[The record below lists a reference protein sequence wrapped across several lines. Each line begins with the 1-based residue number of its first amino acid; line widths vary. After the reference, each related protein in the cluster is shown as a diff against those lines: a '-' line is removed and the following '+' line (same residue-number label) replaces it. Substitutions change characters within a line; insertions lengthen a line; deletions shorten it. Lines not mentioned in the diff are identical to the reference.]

1 MAINGKIKQ
10 LYDAIKSDG
19 GDVGTEEE
27 FNDWFLRPGEE
38 GYNNRKRVYDT
49 FKSDGADVGA
59 NYEEFRDWLGLRP
72 ADAGAAASTAAP
84 SAPMQQPSASVEAE
98 VDEDWQPTSDQK
110 AVMSN
115 IVQSSLAG
123 FNRRQD
129 EAMERLG
136 NTADYYNR
144 GGGVLNGR
152 KPIAGDVRYNPYKG
166 EVEQTYITPNGT
178 VTADKREAERET
190 RAYNDYVDNTT
201 IAGQLRRAGRDLTEL
216 HRKREMRVKA
226 IHEKWKESQEKNN
239 APLAVLL
246 GSNTYSPTIESD
258 PEYRALTAAIHSAE
272 ERVRTLQ
279 HESDRQG
286 GKDVGFWRGFGEV
299 VSDLKTWD
307 FGYSDFMDA
316 MTRLDADDDTN
327 PHRIAKSDDV
337 KRSEQ
342 IMMEQIREADDAA
355 AKYGENE
362 SFFYRAGVMSAEMLP
377 FMLDFA
383 VMGGSSSG
391 TSLLTRNIGAVLLK
405 GLHKA
410 APKVARKKAVQWTT
424 KVVGAMPE
432 DLLYRAPLM
441 TNSVQSMKTSA
452 DIIDR
457 KLGNVVE
464 GDDGNYVFSNDKT
477 WGSAVWQ
484 GEANAIIE
492 NYSEMF
498 GTHLEGVLS
507 LGTMA
512 KVADIFG
519 AKRMSALL
527 TKASSGELS
536 GIAATVKKHFSQ
548 LGVSDYVGEVGEEY
562 YGQLWRTMLNVDDAY
577 KHNPDGSRTNLFLDG
592 QFHGDIW
599 GGMALSMGLM
609 GLGRHSITAASYV
622 EMKYRVNK
630 ADKRASGVFDADAWE
645 GLRER
650 IDGTTNNDIG
660 ELADK
665 VIFDDSLSDEQ
676 KDAVM
681 GYMEASMNLRGFN
694 LASIARQRG
703 MEMSA
708 EEALA
713 NEGYIDGYS
722 ATTPQEMVDA
732 RLEMERQRMKLVS
745 SMSEDVAD
753 EFDADPLDA
762 LARTYDPEI
771 REIASK
777 YVNARMVYD
786 GMIQRV
792 RDDIDGRIAQS
803 DAMIDGRV
811 NRDTGMIQG
820 ATLTDGKEVY
830 VVNGSVAMLD
840 DGINVDIE
848 NSDESLIVRD
858 AEGRLEFVAP
868 SQVQSLLAPV
878 DAASEKE
885 AAAEA
890 IRNEIA
896 QSAADKIDGVLHFAP
911 NDVYA
916 VINEDGSSESLTI
929 VGESVDASG
938 VAVDG
943 MVDVMREDGSVVAM
957 NTADIQRMV
966 DESNAR
972 RLEERDKARESA
984 EADKGVEADGGGLQ
998 GDAAADAERSTA
1010 LSRIPV
1016 DESGEPLYEQVDADT
1031 AWDAFVEQSEGD
1043 EEIAREVVADIVAE
1057 KRKELADAEKA
1068 LKSIGE
1074 SKPNASNGEGALTV
1088 QERIVAKMALK
1099 RALTDARDAVERA
1112 KGVVDHWQSIG
1123 DTVRRR
1129 AEAEAAERRRQAEIA
1144 AEEARQ
1150 AAERERIEAEEAERL
1165 KREAL
1170 NGVPDWGYDTAADA
1184 RARGYRRAGTDKVD
1198 RQRPIA
1204 SVMGKEIDVKFS
1216 DRDIVKGRVAIIDA
1230 GELQPSHIQ
1239 GERNPVHFLD
1249 EAQPKE
1255 RNDAASV
1262 VSAQKIASNIRPEE
1276 ITSSVTAY
1284 TGAPTVNSRGE
1295 VIQGNSRSD
1304 ALRLMYES
1312 QRESAERYKQYLVD
1326 HAADFGL
1333 TPEQIV
1339 SMDSPV
1345 LVNVVDVD
1353 DHEAIRL
1360 GQFVA
1365 QDTESGGVE
1374 RIKTKNAVQKMG
1386 DKIRNFANILLS
1398 STDDEATFAQLVDAN
1413 GVEVL
1418 KWMNQHG
1425 FITDTQY
1432 ASAFDSRGN
1441 LTGEAVNDLKGIM
1454 YQSIFTGGSTRLE
1467 EMFNKMPAK
1476 AQRAILA
1483 TAFRDYDSALDE
1495 RMIGEIQQS
1504 IIAFDALTGYEQFRD
1519 ATNAEATQLAVEA
1532 WKRQYAF
1539 DDVSG
1544 ESYLPSETFS
1554 NFALALAAMYKG
1566 HTQKHIQ
1573 GVFNAMY
1580 DIIQGTEQDNLFES
1594 ADKTPKPLADAIR
1607 RVLNIDYQPIVKTI
1621 TDNGTNGDTV
1631 LDINS
1636 EDGQDGRPGSDADA
1650 SGAEQDTRVA
1660 EPADGG
1666 GGTLLSFAERGRQ
1679 GDIQNTQRRQQD
1691 YIPQTEEIT
1700 ANLSEEET
1708 DEYGKPLVLAKDG
1721 TTVLSEV
1728 SDGKGNALSTHNQ
1741 IIVDESPYKQEDN
1754 AESLNHGLD
1763 DLDDSALAERIVV
1776 SDDDW
1781 TEGDGETPTYKRT
1794 INIDGKHTVVQVD
1807 EPDGNGFYTGSY
1819 FDYQGTRFGGIAEVI
1834 EHIDKHVKLA
1844 SDIAAAEA
1852 EVNTSPTDKQK
1863 EAGNYKKGHVRVGAF
1878 DVTIENPKGSVR
1890 RGTDATGKK
1899 WEQTMSHT
1907 YGYIKGTEGVDGDH
1921 IDVFLSSDIDGWDG
1935 RRVYVVDQY
1944 NPDGTFDEHKVML
1957 GFNSEDDAYNAYLS
1971 NYESGWEKGRRLDVG
1986 AVDIREFE
1994 KWIDSSHRKTK
2005 AFSEYRSVKSDRRGM
2020 DEREISSLLN
2030 KMKSQAVTIPYVEIT
2045 EESWKQYFE
2054 TPIGNVKMGENQ
2066 KEKLFNKDRTN
2077 QYGMLAETL
2086 SNPDIILEESDQQE
2100 NIFHERPSSYL
2111 FIKTFKKRDGSKY
2124 VHFENV
2130 TVSQGGLEVSI
2141 SSHII
2146 RENQLKNKMKSDRLL
2161 YKATALDE
2169 PVNSSAEQ
2177 PINKGDSLSSTGK
2190 DNALSSEKQANNKK
2204 SSDWNGVEHKR
2215 NGSKRGKNDSQLSD
2229 EAPLSLDDMRSAVKP
2244 TFEETPAESKPKNPS
2259 GNKLV
2264 TDEQYAELL
2273 AKMRKKMG
2281 GQLNMGVDPEILAIG
2296 SMMAVYHIEKGARK
2310 FTEYVKAMVADLGEK
2325 FPARYLKGFYK
2336 AAHEMIEDAAPEIAA
2351 EMDAD
2356 GIVNSADIASIINER
2371 VDAMTT
2377 AAMVVAE
2384 EAAEVEREY
2393 AERKLKEE
2401 RKAEHTKA
2409 IMSKIGISTDTTEVA
2424 EPGQNTAGA
2433 TDSDAKFSVGSEVKG
2448 DADAYNATKG
2458 LVESTGIEVV
2468 EVSGE
2473 EAQAMMEQKN
2483 TPFAGLPNR
2492 ANEKQSS
2499 GSVFL
2504 SINGNSSSNRADS
2517 KEYEAKLQN
2526 KTLSAKTKIAKF
2538 KNGDYLVNTGSL
2550 SDTIKD
2556 LGKLLAMDTK
2566 GGSRYTILRT
2576 DKGDT
2581 VAIRLSDHRA
2591 NGNNFGRD
2599 AAERNLSIVI
2609 ERKRYDVPDSG
2620 IEFTEVVI
2628 PQSVFESRPEEVVS
2642 AIVNGVEAVLAD
2654 KPFTLDSSIGTVEE
2668 IGQNVGHAHLLHTP
2682 SGVVYGWTVGG
2693 KVYLNRDAMNPEAP
2707 IHEYTHL
2714 WDEMVRRENPHLWER
2729 GKDLMKQ
2736 MPLWN
2741 EIVADSN
2748 YADIRDDEDAVAS
2761 EVHARLTGRAGARL
2775 LSGMIDTAKGKGAM
2789 ATAEAVSVVD
2799 SLKRWLTEM
2808 LDALKATLGKWSKRN
2823 LDELTIED
2831 FNNLTLRDIAE
2842 GVNPQEGELSDARFH
2857 AAMSR
2862 GREDFDAVRE
2872 RAIAER
2878 GIVTPGLNRKE
2889 IRVVDVPRHDFTG
2902 TGKQAIEKARLWADS
2917 NLIGNHHYHSG
2928 QHDGFTY
2935 VIDKTTLEKYLS
2947 SSSTKG
2953 SDNLGVHLAALKML
2967 PEIINENIEA
2977 EIHVDYV
2984 KGNGKRSASNGIG
2997 NPDILIHRMFG
3008 AITID
3013 GALYRVKTTIKEDR
3027 NERVTPYNY
3036 QVTELELLIS
3046 GSETSDALSNSNSIS
3061 AANLLQGVE
3070 KSYDP
3075 GKKLLEESRL
3085 SDVSEAEDVRYRS
3098 AGKNNTEDV
3107 NHQFNLDLN
3116 RYKNHELASGFR
3128 FNLGKPSKEL
3138 ISAGFPDLPI
3148 SMRAS
3153 LLSRKS
3159 GMERHPFNAE
3169 KLRDLVKSI
3178 QRPIAIFHYTKSNIR
3193 NLIVDAEYEGKH
3205 FLMGITLNYNTDGL
3219 EINSVSG
3226 IFPKESH
3233 EWIKW
3238 IQDGK
3243 AIRID
3248 EKEKVLSII
3257 DSLRTNPAESERIG
3271 LNLDTVANIVKTF
3284 ENPIAEDVRYR
3295 SADVANRIERLFDDA
3310 VAGNLKGK
3318 SIEIGRLTEEGKKYL
3333 EDLSGI
3339 EMKEIVSLVLNP
3351 SDLVHVYRNHFNG
3364 NEKDLGNNIPLLK
3377 EDIRAIANVLAKPE
3391 RVLYGEEPDGLRR
3404 KMFYFLS
3411 SAQDLGAYNL
3421 LEIHGDRKGNLTAKT
3436 FYKTKKAVSQRVLSL
3451 MKSEHLTSV
3460 TDGASL
3466 SDANLPNFFELP
3478 TDDGY
3483 ENLERSGDG
3492 SYSDAEV
3499 SMENDPWSKAW
3510 GETLRSKREQRAFA
3524 KRERERMRAKAV
3536 ELSERLGVDIE
3547 IIEDNSSLEGKRGRS
3562 KGWYSV
3568 KDGRISV
3575 VIGNHVSVAD
3585 IEKTVLHEAVA
3596 HHGLRELL
3604 GEHFDEFL
3612 DKVYDWADNS
3622 IKERIALL
3630 ASRNGWNRR
3639 VATEEYLA
3647 GLAEDT
3653 DFENAKAYNGWWG
3666 KIKRLFLDM
3675 LSAVGF
3681 KRTGV
3686 ELSDNE
3692 LRYILWRS
3700 YKNMV
3705 EPGRFRAFE
3714 WEAEDVAMKYN
3725 LKAGEYAE
3733 SSPVTEQRV
3742 AEAGELYELNDRF
3755 NNELNRQIA
3764 GDLPQGHVYDM
3775 GMPSEYLLSTGIARL
3790 PIRLSAKILNV
3801 KSNLERH
3808 AYDLET
3814 LRNLV
3819 YAIQKPWAIFS
3830 YGDRSKA
3837 QNMII
3842 GIEDNGRQFLVGISI
3857 NPTIKGRVLEI
3868 NSIRNVFPKNNHEWV
3883 NWINEGKLL
3892 RVDGKKEIQDII
3904 AKLRMNPVAFDY
3916 VDLDNAAKIV
3926 ENFKNPTIRE
3936 QNNNA
3941 GESSDD
3947 GVRYRM
3953 GDFTPRDRK
3962 IAADVY
3968 DKMVSSA
3975 RFEFSEAMQ
3984 DSMLGLKKL
3993 YEAIKGKKGFRIE
4006 EVEGYENAYT
4016 YENRMSSTNGNEQ
4029 HLYFI
4034 RKMKPLLKA
4043 ISDICGNSDS
4053 ERRILTDYMIAKH
4066 GLERNVIL
4074 AERDAREAASKGADY
4089 NDELAKC
4096 RQRDYSGLTA
4106 LTGEKDLATAERVA
4120 QQMVDDYE
4128 RDTDTTELW
4137 SRVKSATE
4145 ATLEKMYTSG
4155 LMSEDRF
4162 NQVRGMFQHYIPL
4175 RGWDETTSNEVY
4187 TYLLQDDHA
4196 TGTSLTKKAG
4206 GRSSKADDPIANIA
4220 AMADSA
4226 ISQGNRNIMKQRFLN
4241 FVLNNPS
4248 DLVSH
4253 NELWLEHD
4261 AVNDEWRPVFAELDA
4276 ADTPADVA
4284 KKIEAFE
4291 ARMESLQAQHPDK
4304 YKRGSEAV
4312 NIPYKVVGNNLR
4324 EHQVL
4329 VRRNG
4334 VTTVLTINGN
4344 PRAAQA
4350 LNGLTN
4356 PDVKAGSHYDEALS
4370 VVMYVNRQ
4378 LSALYTTRNPDFVV
4392 SNFMRDMLY
4401 SNCMTWVKETPSYA
4415 LRYHRNF
4422 GKFNP
4427 AVMAKLLNKYENGT
4441 LNSNDYIEHAFE
4453 QFMANGGETGFTNL
4467 KDIEG
4472 HKRAIAKELRRQ
4484 GNVAL
4489 RGWSALGMKLDL
4501 MNRSV
4506 ENCARFAAYV
4516 TSREMGRSV
4525 DRSVYDA
4532 KEISV
4537 NFNKKGSG
4545 GTMAQ
4550 KNRTLLG
4557 KIGAHTSGWG
4567 RLLYVFWNAG
4577 IQGMTNYGRAAKR
4590 NPAKA
4595 TAAATALFSLGWVI
4609 PLLAQAGGGDDDDK
4623 NAYYNLP
4630 SYIRRSNICFRAGEQ
4645 WVTIPLPIEYRAIYG
4660 LGELAYGAISGNER
4674 YSDDELCLEVMAQF
4688 SQLLP
4693 IDMLEGGGGLSPF
4706 IPSAAKPAVEAYV
4719 MNKSWTGLPIYKD
4732 TGYNKDDPEW
4742 TKAYKNADQHLVKAS
4757 RWLNEVSGGDDFK
4770 KGSWWGDVNP
4780 AKLEYFLNG
4789 MFGGMVSFPSKVVK
4803 TVETIGGSREFE
4815 WRNIPLAN
4823 RVIRSGDERTANR
4836 RLKSDYYKYK
4846 KEAMDA
4852 KRLARKYE
4860 SRGQEGFME
4869 YAEKADFLYNSP
4881 EYRRAL
4887 VFTDYEPDIKALEQS
4902 IDDAGDPNV
4911 RKMLETDLYST
4922 MREMVNE
4929 LDGIAQE

>member
-1 MAINGKIKQ
+1 
-10 LYDAIKSDG
+10 
-19 GDVGTEEE
+19 
-27 FNDWFLRPGEE
+27 
-38 GYNNRKRVYDT
+38 
-49 FKSDGADVGA
+49 
-59 NYEEFRDWLGLRP
+59 
-72 ADAGAAASTAAP
+72 
-84 SAPMQQPSASVEAE
+84 
-98 VDEDWQPTSDQK
+98 
-110 AVMSN
+110 
-115 IVQSSLAG
+115 
-123 FNRRQD
+123 
-129 EAMERLG
+129 
-136 NTADYYNR
+136 
-144 GGGVLNGR
+144 
-152 KPIAGDVRYNPYKG
+152 
-166 EVEQTYITPNGT
+166 
-178 VTADKREAERET
+178 
-190 RAYNDYVDNTT
+190 
-201 IAGQLRRAGRDLTEL
+201 
-216 HRKREMRVKA
+216 
-226 IHEKWKESQEKNN
+226 
-239 APLAVLL
+239 
-246 GSNTYSPTIESD
+246 
-258 PEYRALTAAIHSAE
+258 
-272 ERVRTLQ
+272 
-279 HESDRQG
+279 
-286 GKDVGFWRGFGEV
+286 
-299 VSDLKTWD
+299 
-307 FGYSDFMDA
+307 
-316 MTRLDADDDTN
+316 
-327 PHRIAKSDDV
+327 
-337 KRSEQ
+337 
-342 IMMEQIREADDAA
+342 
-355 AKYGENE
+355 
-362 SFFYRAGVMSAEMLP
+362 
-377 FMLDFA
+377 
-383 VMGGSSSG
+383 MGGSSSG

-577 KHNPDGSRTNLFLDG
+577 KQNPDGSRTNLFLDG

-1123 DTVRRR
+1123 DTVKRR

-1150 AAERERIEAEEAERL
+1150 AAERERIE
-1165 KREAL
+1165 
-1170 NGVPDWGYDTAADA
+1170 
-1184 RARGYRRAGTDKVD
+1184 
-1198 RQRPIA
+1198 
-1204 SVMGKEIDVKFS
+1204 
-1216 DRDIVKGRVAIIDA
+1216 
-1230 GELQPSHIQ
+1230 
-1239 GERNPVHFLD
+1239 
-1249 EAQPKE
+1249 
-1255 RNDAASV
+1255 
-1262 VSAQKIASNIRPEE
+1262 
-1276 ITSSVTAY
+1276 
-1284 TGAPTVNSRGE
+1284 
-1295 VIQGNSRSD
+1295 
-1304 ALRLMYES
+1304 
-1312 QRESAERYKQYLVD
+1312 
-1326 HAADFGL
+1326 
-1333 TPEQIV
+1333 
-1339 SMDSPV
+1339 
-1345 LVNVVDVD
+1345 
-1353 DHEAIRL
+1353 
-1360 GQFVA
+1360 
-1365 QDTESGGVE
+1365 
-1374 RIKTKNAVQKMG
+1374 
-1386 DKIRNFANILLS
+1386 
-1398 STDDEATFAQLVDAN
+1398 
-1413 GVEVL
+1413 
-1418 KWMNQHG
+1418 
-1425 FITDTQY
+1425 
-1432 ASAFDSRGN
+1432 
-1441 LTGEAVNDLKGIM
+1441 
-1454 YQSIFTGGSTRLE
+1454 
-1467 EMFNKMPAK
+1467 
-1476 AQRAILA
+1476 
-1483 TAFRDYDSALDE
+1483 
-1495 RMIGEIQQS
+1495 
-1504 IIAFDALTGYEQFRD
+1504 
-1519 ATNAEATQLAVEA
+1519 
-1532 WKRQYAF
+1532 
-1539 DDVSG
+1539 
-1544 ESYLPSETFS
+1544 
-1554 NFALALAAMYKG
+1554 
-1566 HTQKHIQ
+1566 
-1573 GVFNAMY
+1573 
-1580 DIIQGTEQDNLFES
+1580 
-1594 ADKTPKPLADAIR
+1594 
-1607 RVLNIDYQPIVKTI
+1607 
-1621 TDNGTNGDTV
+1621 
-1631 LDINS
+1631 
-1636 EDGQDGRPGSDADA
+1636 
-1650 SGAEQDTRVA
+1650 
-1660 EPADGG
+1660 ADGG

-1721 TTVLSEV
+1721 TTVFGFIDFESGLTEAPIRLSLGENSKDKKGVNHGYGLMHIEAGHGDQIRNAGYETVEEFVEDVAKNYTEITEGAKIGDNQTYLLEVPDKHNNTLFVQLSKDGTYWNVNSAGIFKKRYSRRKPKVYSVPALRDGKDTDTTEVNSGQSNGATAPAGNSSQTSKAEVNENFIEKQADIEEKRDGRKELAAVTMWKKKNFTHTDANHEVTPIPDLSEV

-1994 KWIDSSHRKTK
+1994 KWVDSSHRKTK

-2169 PVNSSAEQ
+2169 SVNSSAEQ

-2204 SSDWNGVEHKR
+2204 SSDWNGVETE
-2215 NGSKRGKNDSQLSD
+2215 G
-2229 EAPLSLDDMRSAVKP
+2229 
-2244 TFEETPAESKPKNPS
+2244 TF
-2259 GNKLV
+2259 
-2264 TDEQYAELL
+2264 
-2273 AKMRKKMG
+2273 
-2281 GQLNMGVDPEILAIG
+2281 
-2296 SMMAVYHIEKGARK
+2296 
-2310 FTEYVKAMVADLGEK
+2310 LGEK
-2325 FPARYLKGFYK
+2325 EYIERMVENAFNNRKDKSQARKEWEDEDEYISTYNRIADSYVDYISGLKERGELQRMYDAASLGDRIKIRNGVATAGFEV
-2336 AAHEMIEDAAPEIAA
+2336 HEMIDFEK
-2351 EMDAD
+2351 
-2356 GIVNSADIASIINER
+2356 ER
-2371 VDAMTT
+2371 QQA
-2377 AAMVVAE
+2377 
-2384 EAAEVEREY
+2384 R
-2393 AERKLKEE
+2393 RKRKE

-2842 GVNPQEGELSDARFH
+2842 GVNPQEGELSDARFHAAMSRGREDFDAVRERAIAERGIVTPGLNRKEIRVVDVPRHDFTGTGKQALKAAEKWAKENITGNHTATDSRGDKFEYSISGDAVEKYVSRSATIKSGNIGAHLAALKKLPRIISESVEAEIHADYKKHNGQRSAKSEVNTESLVHRFYGAANINGVTYRVKTTIRQYRDMNRTPLAHSYEITQIELLEMPSDGVVNNSGELLTMISNSSISAANLLQGVEKSYDPGKKLLEESRLSDARFH

-3411 SAQDLGAYNL
+3411 SAPDLGAYNL

-3666 KIKRLFLDM
+3666 KIRRLFLDM

-3808 AYDLET
+3808 AYNLET

-4334 VTTVLTINGN
+4334 ATTVLTINGN

-4706 IPSAAKPAVEAYV
+4706 IPSAAKPGVEAY
-4719 MNKSWTGLPIYKD
+4719 MLNKSWTGLPIYKD

-4780 AKLEYFLNG
+4780 AKLEYLLNG

>member
-1 MAINGKIKQ
+1 MAISNKIKQ

-19 GDVGTEEE
+19 GDVGTEDE

-72 ADAGAAASTAAP
+72 ADAGAAASTAAL
-84 SAPMQQPSASVEAE
+84 SAPTQQQPSALPGVVSRDIDAPMEIERRDIIADAI
-98 VDEDWQPTSDQK
+98 DE
-110 AVMSN
+110 N
-115 IVQSSLAG
+115 
-123 FNRRQD
+123 
-129 EAMERLG
+129 ERLQKDEMAKKA
-136 NTADYYNR
+136 ADIDAGR
-144 GGGVLNGR
+144 GWDDTKGVWDNFVRIVGGGANESVGSAAPKANVTEHDENMRNLVAERQVLEETRKRRDAGRLKKSEGVLNGTFDLKNNAR
-152 KPIAGDVRYNPYKG
+152 NIGKGVTDVVTDADFLLNGVIGMQKGDQLIKIDEKIGRGEELTDSELRLVNAALLQGKVESETTVPHGYTAGQTLAEMAPFMAQMALNPANGAASTMAKAAAKQSIKRFGKKAARRIATGV
-166 EVEQTYITPNGT
+166 
-178 VTADKREAERET
+178 
-190 RAYNDYVDNTT
+190 T
-201 IAGQLRRAGRDLTEL
+201 IAGEVG
-216 HRKREMRVKA
+216 
-226 IHEKWKESQEKNN
+226 ES
-239 APLAVLL
+239 AVLA
-246 GSNTYSPTIESD
+246 N
-258 PEYRALTAAIHSAE
+258 
-272 ERVRTLQ
+272 TLQ
-279 HESDRQG
+279 ATSTASDIKSRYI
-286 GKDVGFWRGFGEV
+286 GKAYVDENGQIAFDGSKDWSDAIYRGE
-299 VSDLKTWD
+299 
-307 FGYSDFMDA
+307 
-316 MTRLDADDDTN
+316 
-327 PHRIAKSDDV
+327 
-337 KRSEQ
+337 
-342 IMMEQIREADDAA
+342 
-355 AKYGENE
+355 
-362 SFFYRAGVMSAEMLP
+362 
-377 FMLDFA
+377 
-383 VMGGSSSG
+383 
-391 TSLLTRNIGAVLLK
+391 GA
-405 GLHKA
+405 
-410 APKVARKKAVQWTT
+410 
-424 KVVGAMPE
+424 
-432 DLLYRAPLM
+432 
-441 TNSVQSMKTSA
+441 
-452 DIIDR
+452 
-457 KLGNVVE
+457 
-464 GDDGNYVFSNDKT
+464 
-477 WGSAVWQ
+477 
-484 GEANAIIE
+484 AIIE
-492 NYSEMF
+492 NYTELLGSHF
-498 GTHLEGVLS
+498 GL
-507 LGTMA
+507 M
-512 KVADIFG
+512 KDG
-519 AKRMSALL
+519 A
-527 TKASSGELS
+527 GELVKTGVTKLGGGKLVNQVSDLVTRIGSTKWAQAIGNIEKRANWNGSIGEMLEEEAGIVLNSMFVGDNKISDLVDPEQQIDIALGVGLFGGFVS
-536 GIAATVKKHFSQ
+536 GIKTAGYPVAR
-548 LGVSDYVGEVGEEY
+548 YNA
-562 YGQLWRTMLNVDDAY
+562 RRNLNRADVRASELMGDEWDGLRDLIDDAEEGDLSSIVASVIAEEGTTEQKQRAVVDY
-577 KHNPDGSRTNLFLDG
+577 ARALMTSRGYNISSESVKED
-592 QFHGDIW
+592 
-599 GGMALSMGLM
+599 GMA
-609 GLGRHSITAASYV
+609 
-622 EMKYRVNK
+622 
-630 ADKRASGVFDADAWE
+630 
-645 GLRER
+645 
-650 IDGTTNNDIG
+650 
-660 ELADK
+660 
-665 VIFDDSLSDEQ
+665 
-676 KDAVM
+676 
-681 GYMEASMNLRGFN
+681 
-694 LASIARQRG
+694 
-703 MEMSA
+703 SA
-708 EEALA
+708 EEVGAEDSFDA
-713 NEGYIDGYS
+713 GYS
-722 ATTPQEMVDA
+722 ITDSQEMVDA

-745 SMSEDVAD
+745 SMSEDIAD

-777 YVNARMVYD
+777 YVNAKMVYD

-830 VVNGSVAMLD
+830 VVNGNVAMLD
-840 DGINVDIE
+840 DGVNVDVE

-916 VINEDGSSESLTI
+916 VINEDGTQESLTI

-972 RLEERDKARESA
+972 RLDERDKARESA
-984 EADKGVEADGGGLQ
+984 EADSGVEAAG
-998 GDAAADAERSTA
+998 AAAEEPRPSA
-1010 LSRIPV
+1010 LSRIPT
-1016 DESGEPLYEQVDADT
+1016 DQNGEPLYEQVDADT

-1043 EEIAREVVADIVAE
+1043 EEIAKEVVADIVAE

-1068 LKSIGE
+1068 LKSIGD
-1074 SKPNASNGEGALTV
+1074 SKPNASNGEGALTI
-1088 QERIVAKMALK
+1088 QERIAAKMASK

-1112 KGVVDHWQSIG
+1112 KGVVEHWQSIG
-1123 DTVRRR
+1123 DIVKRR

-1150 AAERERIEAEEAERL
+1150 AAERER
-1165 KREAL
+1165 
-1170 NGVPDWGYDTAADA
+1170 
-1184 RARGYRRAGTDKVD
+1184 
-1198 RQRPIA
+1198 
-1204 SVMGKEIDVKFS
+1204 
-1216 DRDIVKGRVAIIDA
+1216 
-1230 GELQPSHIQ
+1230 
-1239 GERNPVHFLD
+1239 
-1249 EAQPKE
+1249 
-1255 RNDAASV
+1255 
-1262 VSAQKIASNIRPEE
+1262 
-1276 ITSSVTAY
+1276 
-1284 TGAPTVNSRGE
+1284 
-1295 VIQGNSRSD
+1295 
-1304 ALRLMYES
+1304 
-1312 QRESAERYKQYLVD
+1312 
-1326 HAADFGL
+1326 
-1333 TPEQIV
+1333 
-1339 SMDSPV
+1339 
-1345 LVNVVDVD
+1345 
-1353 DHEAIRL
+1353 
-1360 GQFVA
+1360 
-1365 QDTESGGVE
+1365 
-1374 RIKTKNAVQKMG
+1374 
-1386 DKIRNFANILLS
+1386 
-1398 STDDEATFAQLVDAN
+1398 
-1413 GVEVL
+1413 
-1418 KWMNQHG
+1418 
-1425 FITDTQY
+1425 
-1432 ASAFDSRGN
+1432 
-1441 LTGEAVNDLKGIM
+1441 
-1454 YQSIFTGGSTRLE
+1454 
-1467 EMFNKMPAK
+1467 
-1476 AQRAILA
+1476 
-1483 TAFRDYDSALDE
+1483 
-1495 RMIGEIQQS
+1495 
-1504 IIAFDALTGYEQFRD
+1504 
-1519 ATNAEATQLAVEA
+1519 AEA
-1532 WKRQYAF
+1532 
-1539 DDVSG
+1539 
-1544 ESYLPSETFS
+1544 
-1554 NFALALAAMYKG
+1554 
-1566 HTQKHIQ
+1566 
-1573 GVFNAMY
+1573 
-1580 DIIQGTEQDNLFES
+1580 
-1594 ADKTPKPLADAIR
+1594 
-1607 RVLNIDYQPIVKTI
+1607 
-1621 TDNGTNGDTV
+1621 
-1631 LDINS
+1631 
-1636 EDGQDGRPGSDADA
+1636 
-1650 SGAEQDTRVA
+1650 
-1660 EPADGG
+1660 
-1666 GGTLLSFAERGRQ
+1666 
-1679 GDIQNTQRRQQD
+1679 
-1691 YIPQTEEIT
+1691 
-1700 ANLSEEET
+1700 
-1708 DEYGKPLVLAKDG
+1708 
-1721 TTVLSEV
+1721 
-1728 SDGKGNALSTHNQ
+1728 
-1741 IIVDESPYKQEDN
+1741 
-1754 AESLNHGLD
+1754 
-1763 DLDDSALAERIVV
+1763 
-1776 SDDDW
+1776 
-1781 TEGDGETPTYKRT
+1781 
-1794 INIDGKHTVVQVD
+1794 
-1807 EPDGNGFYTGSY
+1807 
-1819 FDYQGTRFGGIAEVI
+1819 
-1834 EHIDKHVKLA
+1834 
-1844 SDIAAAEA
+1844 
-1852 EVNTSPTDKQK
+1852 
-1863 EAGNYKKGHVRVGAF
+1863 
-1878 DVTIENPKGSVR
+1878 
-1890 RGTDATGKK
+1890 
-1899 WEQTMSHT
+1899 
-1907 YGYIKGTEGVDGDH
+1907 
-1921 IDVFLSSDIDGWDG
+1921 
-1935 RRVYVVDQY
+1935 
-1944 NPDGTFDEHKVML
+1944 
-1957 GFNSEDDAYNAYLS
+1957 
-1971 NYESGWEKGRRLDVG
+1971 
-1986 AVDIREFE
+1986 
-1994 KWIDSSHRKTK
+1994 
-2005 AFSEYRSVKSDRRGM
+2005 
-2020 DEREISSLLN
+2020 
-2030 KMKSQAVTIPYVEIT
+2030 
-2045 EESWKQYFE
+2045 
-2054 TPIGNVKMGENQ
+2054 
-2066 KEKLFNKDRTN
+2066 
-2077 QYGMLAETL
+2077 
-2086 SNPDIILEESDQQE
+2086 
-2100 NIFHERPSSYL
+2100 
-2111 FIKTFKKRDGSKY
+2111 
-2124 VHFENV
+2124 
-2130 TVSQGGLEVSI
+2130 
-2141 SSHII
+2141 
-2146 RENQLKNKMKSDRLL
+2146 
-2161 YKATALDE
+2161 
-2169 PVNSSAEQ
+2169 
-2177 PINKGDSLSSTGK
+2177 
-2190 DNALSSEKQANNKK
+2190 
-2204 SSDWNGVEHKR
+2204 
-2215 NGSKRGKNDSQLSD
+2215 
-2229 EAPLSLDDMRSAVKP
+2229 
-2244 TFEETPAESKPKNPS
+2244 
-2259 GNKLV
+2259 
-2264 TDEQYAELL
+2264 
-2273 AKMRKKMG
+2273 
-2281 GQLNMGVDPEILAIG
+2281 
-2296 SMMAVYHIEKGARK
+2296 
-2310 FTEYVKAMVADLGEK
+2310 
-2325 FPARYLKGFYK
+2325 
-2336 AAHEMIEDAAPEIAA
+2336 
-2351 EMDAD
+2351 
-2356 GIVNSADIASIINER
+2356 
-2371 VDAMTT
+2371 
-2377 AAMVVAE
+2377 
-2384 EAAEVEREY
+2384 
-2393 AERKLKEE
+2393 
-2401 RKAEHTKA
+2401 
-2409 IMSKIGISTDTTEVA
+2409 
-2424 EPGQNTAGA
+2424 
-2433 TDSDAKFSVGSEVKG
+2433 
-2448 DADAYNATKG
+2448 
-2458 LVESTGIEVV
+2458 
-2468 EVSGE
+2468 
-2473 EAQAMMEQKN
+2473 
-2483 TPFAGLPNR
+2483 
-2492 ANEKQSS
+2492 
-2499 GSVFL
+2499 
-2504 SINGNSSSNRADS
+2504 
-2517 KEYEAKLQN
+2517 
-2526 KTLSAKTKIAKF
+2526 
-2538 KNGDYLVNTGSL
+2538 
-2550 SDTIKD
+2550 
-2556 LGKLLAMDTK
+2556 
-2566 GGSRYTILRT
+2566 
-2576 DKGDT
+2576 
-2581 VAIRLSDHRA
+2581 
-2591 NGNNFGRD
+2591 
-2599 AAERNLSIVI
+2599 
-2609 ERKRYDVPDSG
+2609 
-2620 IEFTEVVI
+2620 
-2628 PQSVFESRPEEVVS
+2628 
-2642 AIVNGVEAVLAD
+2642 
-2654 KPFTLDSSIGTVEE
+2654 
-2668 IGQNVGHAHLLHTP
+2668 
-2682 SGVVYGWTVGG
+2682 
-2693 KVYLNRDAMNPEAP
+2693 
-2707 IHEYTHL
+2707 
-2714 WDEMVRRENPHLWER
+2714 
-2729 GKDLMKQ
+2729 
-2736 MPLWN
+2736 
-2741 EIVADSN
+2741 
-2748 YADIRDDEDAVAS
+2748 
-2761 EVHARLTGRAGARL
+2761 
-2775 LSGMIDTAKGKGAM
+2775 
-2789 ATAEAVSVVD
+2789 
-2799 SLKRWLTEM
+2799 
-2808 LDALKATLGKWSKRN
+2808 
-2823 LDELTIED
+2823 
-2831 FNNLTLRDIAE
+2831 
-2842 GVNPQEGELSDARFH
+2842 
-2857 AAMSR
+2857 
-2862 GREDFDAVRE
+2862 
-2872 RAIAER
+2872 
-2878 GIVTPGLNRKE
+2878 
-2889 IRVVDVPRHDFTG
+2889 
-2902 TGKQAIEKARLWADS
+2902 
-2917 NLIGNHHYHSG
+2917 
-2928 QHDGFTY
+2928 
-2935 VIDKTTLEKYLS
+2935 
-2947 SSSTKG
+2947 
-2953 SDNLGVHLAALKML
+2953 
-2967 PEIINENIEA
+2967 
-2977 EIHVDYV
+2977 
-2984 KGNGKRSASNGIG
+2984 
-2997 NPDILIHRMFG
+2997 
-3008 AITID
+3008 
-3013 GALYRVKTTIKEDR
+3013 
-3027 NERVTPYNY
+3027 
-3036 QVTELELLIS
+3036 
-3046 GSETSDALSNSNSIS
+3046 
-3061 AANLLQGVE
+3061 
-3070 KSYDP
+3070 
-3075 GKKLLEESRL
+3075 EESRL
-3085 SDVSEAEDVRYRS
+3085 SDVSEAEDVRYRIREDEPPTKTGIGYKVFVLKEGKLYPPMVANPNGEATPVGVWLDADAAPI
-3098 AGKNNTEDV
+3098 AGLSKTGRQQV
-3107 NHQFNLDLN
+3107 KAGGKGTQGGSGKLAYRPGWHLGVIPYALQFNRKDESTGE
-3116 RYKNHELASGFR
+3116 REL
-3128 FNLGKPSKEL
+3128 
-3138 ISAGFPDLPI
+3138 
-3148 SMRAS
+3148 
-3153 LLSRKS
+3153 
-3159 GMERHPFNAE
+3159 
-3169 KLRDLVKSI
+3169 
-3178 QRPIAIFHYTKSNIR
+3178 
-3193 NLIVDAEYEGKH
+3193 
-3205 FLMGITLNYNTDGL
+3205 
-3219 EINSVSG
+3219 
-3226 IFPKESH
+3226 FPKNFVWAEVEYADDVDYQEEAMSYGYNSN
-3233 EWIKW
+3233 
-3238 IQDGK
+3238 GK
-3243 AIRID
+3243 FQHSYAGLPRLPLNGSY
-3248 EKEKVLSII
+3248 KY
-3257 DSLRTNPAESERIG
+3257 RTNP
-3271 LNLDTVANIVKTF
+3271 
-3284 ENPIAEDVRYR
+3284 NPETDPWIITGAMKVNRLLTPTEVDSMVEAAGREPQR
-3295 SADVANRIERLFDDA
+3295 RQEGAVTDADIERLND
-3310 VAGNLKGK
+3310 
-3318 SIEIGRLTEEGKKYL
+3318 E
-3333 EDLSGI
+3333 
-3339 EMKEIVSLVLNP
+3339 
-3351 SDLVHVYRNHFNG
+3351 
-3364 NEKDLGNNIPLLK
+3364 
-3377 EDIRAIANVLAKPE
+3377 
-3391 RVLYGEEPDGLRR
+3391 
-3404 KMFYFLS
+3404 
-3411 SAQDLGAYNL
+3411 
-3421 LEIHGDRKGNLTAKT
+3421 LTAE
-3436 FYKTKKAVSQRVLSL
+3436 R
-3451 MKSEHLTSV
+3451 
-3460 TDGASL
+3460 
-3466 SDANLPNFFELP
+3466 
-3478 TDDGY
+3478 
-3483 ENLERSGDG
+3483 ERSGDG

-3524 KRERERMRAKAV
+3524 QRERERMRAKAV

-3562 KGWYSV
+3562 KGWYGV
-3568 KDGRISV
+3568 KDGKISV
-3575 VIGNHVSVAD
+3575 VLGNHVSVAD

-3612 DKVYDWADNS
+3612 DKVYELADNS

-3639 VATEEYLA
+3639 IATEEYLA

-3705 EPGRFRAFE
+3705 EPGRFRVFE

-3790 PIRLSAKILNV
+3790 PIRLSAKILNT

-3941 GESSDD
+3941 GESVDD

-4006 EVEGYENAYT
+4006 EVEGYENAYI

-4043 ISDICGNSDS
+4043 ISDICGNSGS

-4155 LMSEDRF
+4155 LMSEERF

-4291 ARMESLQAQHPDK
+4291 ARMKSLQAQHPDK

-4370 VVMYVNRQ
+4370 MVMYVNRQ

-4392 SNFMRDMLY
+4392 SNFIRDMLY
-4401 SNCMTWVKETPSYA
+4401 SNCMTWIKETPSYA

-4427 AVMAKLLNKYENGT
+4427 AIMTRLLNKYENGT

-4489 RGWSALGMKLDL
+4489 RSWSALGMKLDL

-4525 DRSVYDA
+4525 DRSIYDA

-4630 SYIRRSNICFRAGEQ
+4630 SYIRRSNICFSAGDQ

-4674 YSDDELCLEVMAQF
+4674 YSDDELCHEVMAQF

-4706 IPSAAKPAVEAYV
+4706 IPSLAKPAVEAYV

-4770 KGSWWGDVNP
+4770 KGRIDIINP
-4780 AKLEYFLNG
+4780 AKVEYLLNG

-4823 RVIRSGDERTANR
+4823 RIIKSGDERTANR

-4852 KRLARKYE
+4852 MRLARKYE

-4887 VFTDYEPDIKALEQS
+4887 VFTNYEPDIKALEQS

-4929 LDGIAQE
+4929 LEGIAQE

>member
-1 MAINGKIKQ
+1 MK
-10 LYDAIKSDG
+10 
-19 GDVGTEEE
+19 
-27 FNDWFLRPGEE
+27 
-38 GYNNRKRVYDT
+38 
-49 FKSDGADVGA
+49 
-59 NYEEFRDWLGLRP
+59 
-72 ADAGAAASTAAP
+72 
-84 SAPMQQPSASVEAE
+84 
-98 VDEDWQPTSDQK
+98 
-110 AVMSN
+110 
-115 IVQSSLAG
+115 
-123 FNRRQD
+123 
-129 EAMERLG
+129 
-136 NTADYYNR
+136 
-144 GGGVLNGR
+144 
-152 KPIAGDVRYNPYKG
+152 KPC
-166 EVEQTYITPNGT
+166 
-178 VTADKREAERET
+178 
-190 RAYNDYVDNTT
+190 
-201 IAGQLRRAGRDLTEL
+201 
-216 HRKREMRVKA
+216 
-226 IHEKWKESQEKNN
+226 
-239 APLAVLL
+239 
-246 GSNTYSPTIESD
+246 
-258 PEYRALTAAIHSAE
+258 
-272 ERVRTLQ
+272 
-279 HESDRQG
+279 
-286 GKDVGFWRGFGEV
+286 
-299 VSDLKTWD
+299 
-307 FGYSDFMDA
+307 
-316 MTRLDADDDTN
+316 
-327 PHRIAKSDDV
+327 
-337 KRSEQ
+337 
-342 IMMEQIREADDAA
+342 
-355 AKYGENE
+355 
-362 SFFYRAGVMSAEMLP
+362 
-377 FMLDFA
+377 
-383 VMGGSSSG
+383 
-391 TSLLTRNIGAVLLK
+391 
-405 GLHKA
+405 
-410 APKVARKKAVQWTT
+410 
-424 KVVGAMPE
+424 
-432 DLLYRAPLM
+432 
-441 TNSVQSMKTSA
+441 
-452 DIIDR
+452 
-457 KLGNVVE
+457 
-464 GDDGNYVFSNDKT
+464 
-477 WGSAVWQ
+477 
-484 GEANAIIE
+484 
-492 NYSEMF
+492 
-498 GTHLEGVLS
+498 
-507 LGTMA
+507 
-512 KVADIFG
+512 
-519 AKRMSALL
+519 
-527 TKASSGELS
+527 
-536 GIAATVKKHFSQ
+536 
-548 LGVSDYVGEVGEEY
+548 
-562 YGQLWRTMLNVDDAY
+562 
-577 KHNPDGSRTNLFLDG
+577 
-592 QFHGDIW
+592 
-599 GGMALSMGLM
+599 
-609 GLGRHSITAASYV
+609 
-622 EMKYRVNK
+622 
-630 ADKRASGVFDADAWE
+630 
-645 GLRER
+645 
-650 IDGTTNNDIG
+650 
-660 ELADK
+660 
-665 VIFDDSLSDEQ
+665 
-676 KDAVM
+676 
-681 GYMEASMNLRGFN
+681 
-694 LASIARQRG
+694 
-703 MEMSA
+703 
-708 EEALA
+708 
-713 NEGYIDGYS
+713 
-722 ATTPQEMVDA
+722 
-732 RLEMERQRMKLVS
+732 
-745 SMSEDVAD
+745 
-753 EFDADPLDA
+753 
-762 LARTYDPEI
+762 
-771 REIASK
+771 
-777 YVNARMVYD
+777 
-786 GMIQRV
+786 
-792 RDDIDGRIAQS
+792 
-803 DAMIDGRV
+803 
-811 NRDTGMIQG
+811 
-820 ATLTDGKEVY
+820 
-830 VVNGSVAMLD
+830 
-840 DGINVDIE
+840 
-848 NSDESLIVRD
+848 
-858 AEGRLEFVAP
+858 
-868 SQVQSLLAPV
+868 
-878 DAASEKE
+878 
-885 AAAEA
+885 
-890 IRNEIA
+890 
-896 QSAADKIDGVLHFAP
+896 
-911 NDVYA
+911 
-916 VINEDGSSESLTI
+916 
-929 VGESVDASG
+929 
-938 VAVDG
+938 
-943 MVDVMREDGSVVAM
+943 
-957 NTADIQRMV
+957 
-966 DESNAR
+966 
-972 RLEERDKARESA
+972 
-984 EADKGVEADGGGLQ
+984 
-998 GDAAADAERSTA
+998 
-1010 LSRIPV
+1010 
-1016 DESGEPLYEQVDADT
+1016 
-1031 AWDAFVEQSEGD
+1031 
-1043 EEIAREVVADIVAE
+1043 
-1057 KRKELADAEKA
+1057 
-1068 LKSIGE
+1068 
-1074 SKPNASNGEGALTV
+1074 
-1088 QERIVAKMALK
+1088 
-1099 RALTDARDAVERA
+1099 
-1112 KGVVDHWQSIG
+1112 
-1123 DTVRRR
+1123 
-1129 AEAEAAERRRQAEIA
+1129 
-1144 AEEARQ
+1144 
-1150 AAERERIEAEEAERL
+1150 
-1165 KREAL
+1165 
-1170 NGVPDWGYDTAADA
+1170 
-1184 RARGYRRAGTDKVD
+1184 
-1198 RQRPIA
+1198 
-1204 SVMGKEIDVKFS
+1204 
-1216 DRDIVKGRVAIIDA
+1216 
-1230 GELQPSHIQ
+1230 
-1239 GERNPVHFLD
+1239 
-1249 EAQPKE
+1249 
-1255 RNDAASV
+1255 
-1262 VSAQKIASNIRPEE
+1262 
-1276 ITSSVTAY
+1276 
-1284 TGAPTVNSRGE
+1284 
-1295 VIQGNSRSD
+1295 
-1304 ALRLMYES
+1304 
-1312 QRESAERYKQYLVD
+1312 
-1326 HAADFGL
+1326 
-1333 TPEQIV
+1333 
-1339 SMDSPV
+1339 
-1345 LVNVVDVD
+1345 
-1353 DHEAIRL
+1353 
-1360 GQFVA
+1360 
-1365 QDTESGGVE
+1365 
-1374 RIKTKNAVQKMG
+1374 
-1386 DKIRNFANILLS
+1386 
-1398 STDDEATFAQLVDAN
+1398 
-1413 GVEVL
+1413 
-1418 KWMNQHG
+1418 
-1425 FITDTQY
+1425 
-1432 ASAFDSRGN
+1432 
-1441 LTGEAVNDLKGIM
+1441 
-1454 YQSIFTGGSTRLE
+1454 
-1467 EMFNKMPAK
+1467 
-1476 AQRAILA
+1476 
-1483 TAFRDYDSALDE
+1483 
-1495 RMIGEIQQS
+1495 
-1504 IIAFDALTGYEQFRD
+1504 
-1519 ATNAEATQLAVEA
+1519 
-1532 WKRQYAF
+1532 
-1539 DDVSG
+1539 
-1544 ESYLPSETFS
+1544 
-1554 NFALALAAMYKG
+1554 
-1566 HTQKHIQ
+1566 
-1573 GVFNAMY
+1573 
-1580 DIIQGTEQDNLFES
+1580 
-1594 ADKTPKPLADAIR
+1594 
-1607 RVLNIDYQPIVKTI
+1607 
-1621 TDNGTNGDTV
+1621 
-1631 LDINS
+1631 
-1636 EDGQDGRPGSDADA
+1636 
-1650 SGAEQDTRVA
+1650 
-1660 EPADGG
+1660 
-1666 GGTLLSFAERGRQ
+1666 
-1679 GDIQNTQRRQQD
+1679 
-1691 YIPQTEEIT
+1691 
-1700 ANLSEEET
+1700 
-1708 DEYGKPLVLAKDG
+1708 
-1721 TTVLSEV
+1721 
-1728 SDGKGNALSTHNQ
+1728 
-1741 IIVDESPYKQEDN
+1741 
-1754 AESLNHGLD
+1754 
-1763 DLDDSALAERIVV
+1763 
-1776 SDDDW
+1776 
-1781 TEGDGETPTYKRT
+1781 
-1794 INIDGKHTVVQVD
+1794 
-1807 EPDGNGFYTGSY
+1807 
-1819 FDYQGTRFGGIAEVI
+1819 
-1834 EHIDKHVKLA
+1834 
-1844 SDIAAAEA
+1844 
-1852 EVNTSPTDKQK
+1852 
-1863 EAGNYKKGHVRVGAF
+1863 
-1878 DVTIENPKGSVR
+1878 
-1890 RGTDATGKK
+1890 
-1899 WEQTMSHT
+1899 
-1907 YGYIKGTEGVDGDH
+1907 
-1921 IDVFLSSDIDGWDG
+1921 
-1935 RRVYVVDQY
+1935 
-1944 NPDGTFDEHKVML
+1944 
-1957 GFNSEDDAYNAYLS
+1957 
-1971 NYESGWEKGRRLDVG
+1971 
-1986 AVDIREFE
+1986 
-1994 KWIDSSHRKTK
+1994 
-2005 AFSEYRSVKSDRRGM
+2005 
-2020 DEREISSLLN
+2020 
-2030 KMKSQAVTIPYVEIT
+2030 
-2045 EESWKQYFE
+2045 
-2054 TPIGNVKMGENQ
+2054 
-2066 KEKLFNKDRTN
+2066 
-2077 QYGMLAETL
+2077 
-2086 SNPDIILEESDQQE
+2086 
-2100 NIFHERPSSYL
+2100 
-2111 FIKTFKKRDGSKY
+2111 
-2124 VHFENV
+2124 
-2130 TVSQGGLEVSI
+2130 
-2141 SSHII
+2141 
-2146 RENQLKNKMKSDRLL
+2146 
-2161 YKATALDE
+2161 
-2169 PVNSSAEQ
+2169 
-2177 PINKGDSLSSTGK
+2177 
-2190 DNALSSEKQANNKK
+2190 
-2204 SSDWNGVEHKR
+2204 DWNGVETE
-2215 NGSKRGKNDSQLSD
+2215 G
-2229 EAPLSLDDMRSAVKP
+2229 
-2244 TFEETPAESKPKNPS
+2244 TF
-2259 GNKLV
+2259 
-2264 TDEQYAELL
+2264 
-2273 AKMRKKMG
+2273 
-2281 GQLNMGVDPEILAIG
+2281 
-2296 SMMAVYHIEKGARK
+2296 
-2310 FTEYVKAMVADLGEK
+2310 LGEK
-2325 FPARYLKGFYK
+2325 EYIERMVENAFNNRKDKSQARKEWEDEDEYISTYNRIADSYVDYISGLKERGELQRMYDAASLGDRIKIRNGVATAGFEV
-2336 AAHEMIEDAAPEIAA
+2336 HEMIDFEK
-2351 EMDAD
+2351 
-2356 GIVNSADIASIINER
+2356 ER
-2371 VDAMTT
+2371 QQA
-2377 AAMVVAE
+2377 
-2384 EAAEVEREY
+2384 R
-2393 AERKLKEE
+2393 RKRKE

-3411 SAQDLGAYNL
+3411 SAPDLGAYNL
-3421 LEIHGDRKGNLTAKT
+3421 LEIQGDRKGNLTAKT

-3666 KIKRLFLDM
+3666 KIRRLFLDM

-3808 AYDLET
+3808 AYNLET

-4334 VTTVLTINGN
+4334 ATTVLTINGN

-4770 KGSWWGDVNP
+4770 KGRIDINP
-4780 AKLEYFLNG
+4780 AKLEYLLNG